1 MSPLTCWRGCD
12 QKEWHQR
19 GLTFLRFT
27 SCLLTLLTKR
37 QPGQTNRRRRIR
49 GGAIADPGP
58 ALAAIS
64 PSVFLIE
71 SADREQSIK
80 ADRLHRSRL
89 MRAARSQ
96 TMPIRLRMKHLN
108 AQPEQSNIRHHQTA
122 IYLTRGGVIESEIKL
137 GLDIRLRRQHHPLD
151 KAKDGEIKDFLSLLF
166 PSFNNLLAAFDPQL
180 PGRFIFDDLP
190 DQVALS
196 DRGSQTLSKRGR
208 TVSIAS
214 GRCRCKCCRNV
225 TITRRSPS
233 LPPTA
238 DSVVIHNGLSRR
250 NRQGCGPN
258 DIRSGQI
265 RQEQSPY
272 LTFKLRLWQQRQRHS
287 RRVKLSSG
295 SMLCLTSFPYDGLA
309 FFISYFAARAEH
321 PTT

>member
-19 GLTFLRFT
+19 GLTFFRFT

-196 DRGSQTLSKRGR
+196 DRGRQNIIQKRAHCEHCKWQVPMQMLPKRHHHSPFAVFASNIRLCCHPQRPLQKKSAGVWSK
-208 TVSIAS
+208 
-214 GRCRCKCCRNV
+214 
-225 TITRRSPS
+225 
-233 LPPTA
+233 
-238 DSVVIHNGLSRR
+238 
-250 NRQGCGPN
+250 
-258 DIRSGQI
+258 
-265 RQEQSPY
+265 
-272 LTFKLRLWQQRQRHS
+272 
-287 RRVKLSSG
+287 
-295 SMLCLTSFPYDGLA
+295 
-309 FFISYFAARAEH
+309 
-321 PTT
+321 